1 MPEAERDKIW
11 DDGLHFTPAGYERVG
26 RLVAERLI
34 EILGSDSPAGERV
47 DTIEGAVSQES

>member
-1 MPEAERDKIW
+1 MPEEERDEIW

-34 EILGSDSPAGERV
+34 EILRGDKPAEK
-47 DTIEGAVSQES
+47 DNGADQALSNVRS